1 MFGYLAAGRAA
12 RDFLLAARQDGGYRL
27 PEWPAAQSG
36 RRSVNPGRAVA
47 RLRLMERQLVGFLDP
62 VEDAIFLTA
71 GLRHLGVPAA
81 LRLGRELAPAVA
93 PGGLYAW
100 VRCGDEVV
108 STSLPV
114 SEEYV
119 EIPLAER

>member
-1 MFGYLAAGRAA
+1 MLEA
-12 RDFLLAARQDGGYRL
+12 RTEGGYRL
-27 PEWPAAQSG
+27 PEWPVATAG
-36 RRSVNPGRAVA
+36 RRPPKLDHAVVGPAVA
-47 RLRLMERQLVGFLDP
+47 RLRLMERLLVGFLDP
-62 VEDAIFLTA
+62 VEDAIFLTV
-71 GLRHLGVPAA
+71 GLRRLGLPAA
-81 LRLGRELAPAVA
+81 LQLGRELAPAVA

-119 EIPLAER
+119 EIPMAER